1 MKSPIHKLT
10 AAAVAGGLTLSGSPL
25 FASSHQDAPLAVLD
39 PAANTT
45 DVYAFV
51 DQDDHG
57 PKTLVVALGVYPFE
71 EPGIGPNKFNFDDNV
86 LYEIHVALGD
96 DLAKGRATLS
106 YQFEFRSETKRNDT
120 ILQNFTGVI
129 QDVGDENQNFVQ
141 RYTVT
146 KVDHRTN
153 RRTVLGSDI
162 LVPPNNQ
169 GNATPYYNE
178 DNNGENPA
186 RQGVTS
192 TEDLD
197 RYTKEAVEDSIKKLS
212 YGYVSFAGQ
221 RDDGFY
227 ADIQSIFDLLKLRN
241 SGKDSQGGFN
251 IHLMALEI
259 PVSELGD
266 DDKQVVG
273 VYATT
278 SRRQVR
284 ILLEHGV
291 REHGDLSFGPWVQV
305 ARQGNPLF
313 NEGLVAV
320 VDKDLYS
327 RTSPEVDNVLFRNYA
342 LNPELGTLISKLVLG
357 GANPQIGMNRA
368 DIAAIF
374 IPDLIKVDL
383 STPGVRLTNTGG
395 DDAHTGF
402 SRLSFFG
409 TPPNIPPDVLFSPL
423 QNKNVPGGWPNG
435 RRFGDDVVDIAID
448 ALLAPLNMT
457 AGDGVDFNDM
467 AYNRVFP
474 YESTPQNGRIH
485 GHHGLLPQ

>member
-1 MKSPIHKLT
+1 MKSHDLKL
-10 AAAVAGGLTLSGSPL
+10 ALAAVAAALTLTGSSL
-25 FASSHQDAPLAVLD
+25 FASSHQDAPLAILD
-39 PAANTT
+39 PPANTT

-51 DQDDHG
+51 DQDGNG
-57 PKTLVVALGVYPFE
+57 PKSLVVALGVFPFE

-86 LYEIHVALGD
+86 LYEIHVALGN

-120 ILQNFTGVI
+120 ILQSFTGVI

-141 RYTVT
+141 RYTIT

-178 DNNGENPA
+178 GNDGEKPA
-186 RQGVTS
+186 KQGVS
-192 TEDLD
+192 NEADLD

-241 SGKDSQGGFN
+241 PGKDSQGGFN

-266 DDKQVVG
+266 DRQVVG

-291 REHGDLSFGPWVQV
+291 REHSDLNFGPWVQV

-313 NEGLVAV
+313 NEGFVAV

-327 RTSPEVDNVLFRNYA
+327 RTSPEADNVLFRKYA
-342 LNPELGTLISKLVLG
+342 VNPELAALINTILLG
-357 GANPQIGMNRA
+357 GKFPQITTGRT
-368 DIAAIF
+368 DIAAIY

-383 STPGVRLTNTGG
+383 STPGVRVTNTGG
-395 DDAHTGF
+395 DDPETGF
-402 SRLSFFG
+402 SRLSIFG
-409 TPPNIPPDVLFSPL
+409 GDTLKG
-423 QNKNVPGGWPNG
+423 NKGAVAGGWPNG

-448 ALLAPLNMT
+448 ALLEPLGT
-457 AGDGVDFNDM
+457 TFPPGDGVFANDM

-485 GHHGLLPQ
+485 GHHGLPPK